1 MFSVVSLYDLSFN
14 LYCNDCYEYDVRY
27 YTLSKS
33 YFSASCSQLEK
44 KFLLSLLNS

>member
-1 MFSVVSLYDLSFN
+1 MTLDI
-14 LYCNDCYEYDVRY
+14 

-33 YFSASCSQLEK
+33 YFSASCSQLEM